1 MAFLSFNKSEL
12 VNLEYS
18 LRREII
24 GANKTGA
31 YCNTTVVG
39 CNTRRY
45 HGLLAVPVD
54 AFGGEKHILL
64 SGLDESIVV
73 NHRQFNLGIHC
84 YGDIY
89 EPRGHKYIVDFTAA
103 PVPTLTY
110 KIGETT
116 FRKSVILAPDSDQ
129 VMVKYELVSSPE
141 SCELIVKPFL
151 AFRCIHRLTC
161 ENPDARTGY
170 REIENGVS
178 FNMYEGFP
186 DLNLQLSKAAEFRYA
201 PSWYKGIT
209 YTDEYRR
216 GFDCREDLFVP
227 GLFSLRLRKGESV
240 IISGSTAVE
249 DTKGLSRKFNSVV
262 KKKGKITSN
271 ADLLKY
277 NADLLICNRNDHKQI
292 VAGLTWLGT
301 GLLRETVVALP
312 GLTLY
317 AGAGAKEFEEILDNL
332 IADNQERLSSRTTQV
347 EAPLRIAD
355 ALQQYIRFGAEPKR
369 VWKKY
374 GETMKG
380 ILESYLPGRR
390 AEVALHPNGLL
401 WAQKWRT
408 ALSWMNAYVNGVP
421 VTERAGY
428 QVETNAF
435 WYDAI
440 CFALEMEASYEP
452 RNSAFIE
459 RWSEVKRL
467 IEENFERTFWVE
479 RGYLADYVDNSGQN
493 TAVRPNQLFAIA
505 LEHSPVNDGYKSSIM
520 QTISN
525 ELITSRGIRTLSPR
539 NEAYRGVYEGSQI
552 ERDLAYHQGCAWIIP
567 LDYYIAQ
574 AFSMIGPS
582 YLKRAEYLVEG
593 FYKDIYKHGV
603 GAFSELYDG
612 DPPHEPHGA
621 ISSAC
626 STAALLRVE
635 HLLNKYRTAAY
646 GADEV
651 SEVGPE
657 GTAAGCAAPIS
668 ETVKSETV
676 KKGRNRK

>member
-18 LRREII
+18 LKREII
-24 GANKTGA
+24 GSNKTGA
-31 YCNTTVVG
+31 YCNTSVVD

-116 FRKSVILAPDSDQ
+116 LRKSVILAPDSDQ
-129 VMVKYELVSSPE
+129 VMIKYEIVSSPA
-141 SCELIVKPFL
+141 SCELILKPFL
-151 AFRCIHRLTC
+151 AFRCIHRLTK
-161 ENPDARTGY
+161 ENPEARTGY
-170 REIENGVS
+170 RELENGVS

-186 DLNLQLSKAAEFRYA
+186 DLNLQFSKASEFRYA

-216 GFDCREDLFVP
+216 GFDCKEDLFVP
-227 GLFSLRLRKGESV
+227 GTFSLKLRKGESV
-240 IISGSTAVE
+240 IVSGSTAVE
-249 DTKGLSRKFNSVV
+249 DAKGLSRKFTSIV
-262 KKKGKITSN
+262 KKKGNITSN
-271 ADLLKY
+271 LDLLKY
-277 NADLLICNRNDHKQI
+277 NADLLICNRNGHKQI
-292 VAGLTWLGT
+292 DAGLTWLET
-301 GLLRETVVALP
+301 GLLRETIVALP

-332 IADNQERLSSRTTQV
+332 IADNAERLSTRTTQI

-355 ALQQYIRFGAEPKR
+355 DLQQYIAFGADAKR

-374 GETMKG
+374 GPVVKG
-380 ILESYLPGRR
+380 IIESYLPGHRE
-390 AEVALHPNGLL
+390 EVAVHPNGLL
-401 WAQKWRT
+401 WCQKWRT
-408 ALSWMNAYVNGVP
+408 ALSWMNAYVNGIP

-435 WYDAI
+435 WYNAI
-440 CFALEMEASYEP
+440 CFALEMEQKFAP
-452 RNSAFIE
+452 KNTAFIQ
-459 RWSEVKRL
+459 RWNGIKTL
-467 IEENFERTFWVE
+467 IEENFEKTFWIPE
-479 RGYLADYVDNSGQN
+479 RGYLADYVDNAGQGP
-493 TAVRPNQLFAIA
+493 AVRSNQLYAIA
-505 LEHSPVNDGYKSSIM
+505 LEYSPVSDENKSSIM
-520 QTISN
+520 QTIAN

-552 ERDLAYHQGCAWIIP
+552 DRDLAYHQGCAWIIP
-567 LDYYIAQ
+567 LDYYIDL
-574 AFSMIGPS
+574 AFRMIGPS
-582 YLKRAEYLVEG
+582 YLKRAEYLIEG

-626 STAALLRVE
+626 STAALLRIE
-635 HLLNKYRTAAY
+635 YLLDRYRQQTTDKKA
-646 GADEV
+646 
-651 SEVGPE
+651 
-657 GTAAGCAAPIS
+657 
-668 ETVKSETV
+668 VKIKEE
-676 KKGRNRK
+676 

>member
-18 LRREII
+18 LKREII
-24 GANKTGA
+24 GSNKTGA
-31 YCNTTVVG
+31 YCNTSVVD

-64 SGLDESIVV
+64 SGLDESIIV

-116 FRKSVILAPDSDQ
+116 LRKSVILAPDSDQ
-129 VMVKYELVSSPE
+129 VMIKYEIVSSPA
-141 SCELIVKPFL
+141 SCELILKPFL
-151 AFRCIHRLTC
+151 AFRCIHRLTK
-161 ENPDARTGY
+161 ENPEARTGY
-170 REIENGVS
+170 RELENGVS

-186 DLNLQLSKAAEFRYA
+186 DLNLQFSKASEFRYA

-216 GFDCREDLFVP
+216 GFDCKEDLFVP
-227 GLFSLRLRKGESV
+227 GTFSLKLRKGESV
-240 IISGSTAVE
+240 IVSGSTAVE
-249 DTKGLSRKFNSVV
+249 DAKGLSRKFTSIV
-262 KKKGKITSN
+262 KKKGNITSN
-271 ADLLKY
+271 LDLLKY
-277 NADLLICNRNDHKQI
+277 NADLLICNRNGHKQI
-292 VAGLTWLGT
+292 DAGLTWLET
-301 GLLRETVVALP
+301 GLLRETIVALP

-355 ALQQYIRFGAEPKR
+355 DLQQYIAFGADAKK

-374 GETMKG
+374 GPVVKG
-380 ILESYLPGRR
+380 IIESYLPGHRE
-390 AEVALHPNGLL
+390 EVAVHPNGLL
-401 WAQKWRT
+401 WCQKWRT
-408 ALSWMNAYVNGVP
+408 ALSWMNAYVNGIP

-435 WYDAI
+435 WYNAI
-440 CFALEMEASYEP
+440 CFALEMEQKFAP
-452 RNSAFIE
+452 KNTAFIQ
-459 RWSEVKRL
+459 RWNGIKTL
-467 IEENFERTFWVE
+467 IEENFEKTFWIPE
-479 RGYLADYVDNSGQN
+479 RGYLADYVDNAGQGP
-493 TAVRPNQLFAIA
+493 AVRSNQLYAIA
-505 LEHSPVNDGYKSSIM
+505 LEYSPVSDENKSSIM
-520 QTISN
+520 QTIAN

-552 ERDLAYHQGCAWIIP
+552 DRDLAYHQGCAWIIP
-567 LDYYIAQ
+567 LDYYIDL
-574 AFSMIGPS
+574 AFRMIGPS
-582 YLKRAEYLVEG
+582 FLKRAEYLIEG

-626 STAALLRVE
+626 STAALLRIE
-635 HLLNKYRTAAY
+635 YLLDRYRQQTTDKKA
-646 GADEV
+646 
-651 SEVGPE
+651 
-657 GTAAGCAAPIS
+657 
-668 ETVKSETV
+668 VKIKEE
-676 KKGRNRK
+676 

>member
-18 LRREII
+18 LKREII
-24 GANKTGA
+24 GSNKTGA
-31 YCNTTVVG
+31 YCNTSVVD

-64 SGLDESIVV
+64 AGLDESIVV

-116 FRKSVILAPDSDQ
+116 LRKSVILAPDSDQ
-129 VMVKYELVSSPE
+129 VMIKYEIVSSPA
-141 SCELIVKPFL
+141 SCELILKPFL
-151 AFRCIHRLTC
+151 AFRCIHRLTK
-161 ENPDARTGY
+161 ENPEARTGY
-170 REIENGVS
+170 RELENGVS

-186 DLNLQLSKAAEFRYA
+186 DLNLQFSKASEFRYA

-216 GFDCREDLFVP
+216 GFDCKEDLFVP
-227 GLFSLRLRKGESV
+227 GTFSLKLRKGESV
-240 IISGSTAVE
+240 IVSGSTAVE
-249 DTKGLSRKFNSVV
+249 DAKGLSRKFTSIV
-262 KKKGKITSN
+262 KKKGNITSN
-271 ADLLKY
+271 LDLLKY
-277 NADLLICNRNDHKQI
+277 NADLLICNRNGHKQI
-292 VAGLTWLGT
+292 DAGLTWLET
-301 GLLRETVVALP
+301 GLLRETIVALP

-332 IADNQERLSSRTTQV
+332 IAGNQERLSTRTTQV

-355 ALQQYIRFGAEPKR
+355 DLQQYIAFGADAKK

-374 GETMKG
+374 GPVVKG
-380 ILESYLPGRR
+380 IIESYLPGHRE
-390 AEVALHPNGLL
+390 EVAVHPNGLL
-401 WAQKWRT
+401 WCQKWRT
-408 ALSWMNAYVNGVP
+408 ALSWMNAYVNGIP

-435 WYDAI
+435 WYNAI
-440 CFALEMEASYEP
+440 CFALEMEQKFAP
-452 RNSAFIE
+452 KNTAFIQ
-459 RWSEVKRL
+459 RWNGIKTL
-467 IEENFERTFWVE
+467 IEENFEKTFWIPE
-479 RGYLADYVDNSGQN
+479 RGYLADYVDNAGQGP
-493 TAVRPNQLFAIA
+493 AVRSNQLYAIA
-505 LEHSPVNDGYKSSIM
+505 LEYSPVSDENKSSIM
-520 QTISN
+520 QTIAN

-552 ERDLAYHQGCAWIIP
+552 DRDLAYHQGCAWIIP
-567 LDYYIAQ
+567 LDYYIDL
-574 AFSMIGPS
+574 AFRMIGPS
-582 YLKRAEYLVEG
+582 YLKRAEYLIEG

-626 STAALLRVE
+626 STAALLRIE
-635 HLLNKYRTAAY
+635 YLLDRYRQQTTDKKA
-646 GADEV
+646 
-651 SEVGPE
+651 
-657 GTAAGCAAPIS
+657 
-668 ETVKSETV
+668 VKIKEE
-676 KKGRNRK
+676 

>member
-18 LRREII
+18 LKREII
-24 GANKTGA
+24 GSNKTGA
-31 YCNTTVVG
+31 YCNTSVVD

-116 FRKSVILAPDSDQ
+116 LRKSVILAPDSDQ
-129 VMVKYELVSSPE
+129 VMIKYEIVSSPA
-141 SCELIVKPFL
+141 SCELILKPFL
-151 AFRCIHRLTC
+151 AFRCIHRLTK
-161 ENPDARTGY
+161 ENPEARTDY
-170 REIENGVS
+170 RELENGVS

-186 DLNLQLSKAAEFRYA
+186 DLNLQFSKASEFRYA

-216 GFDCREDLFVP
+216 GFDCKEDLFVP
-227 GLFSLRLRKGESV
+227 GTFSLKLRKGESV
-240 IISGSTAVE
+240 IVSGSTAVE
-249 DTKGLSRKFNSVV
+249 DAKGLSRKFTSIV
-262 KKKGKITSN
+262 KKKGNITSN
-271 ADLLKY
+271 LDLLKY
-277 NADLLICNRNDHKQI
+277 NADLLICNRNGHKQI
-292 VAGLTWLGT
+292 DAGLTWLET
-301 GLLRETVVALP
+301 GLLRETIVALP

-355 ALQQYIRFGAEPKR
+355 DLQQYIAFGADAKK

-374 GETMKG
+374 GPVVKG
-380 ILESYLPGRR
+380 IIESYLPGHRE
-390 AEVALHPNGLL
+390 EVAVHPNGLL
-401 WAQKWRT
+401 WCQKWRT
-408 ALSWMNAYVNGVP
+408 ALSWMNAYVNGIP

-435 WYDAI
+435 WYNAI
-440 CFALEMEASYEP
+440 CFALEMEQKFAP
-452 RNSAFIE
+452 KNTAFIQ
-459 RWSEVKRL
+459 RWNGIKTL
-467 IEENFERTFWVE
+467 IEENFEKTFWIPE
-479 RGYLADYVDNSGQN
+479 RGYLADYVDNAGQGP
-493 TAVRPNQLFAIA
+493 AVRSNQLYAIA
-505 LEHSPVNDGYKSSIM
+505 LEYSPVSDENKSSIM
-520 QTISN
+520 QTIAN

-552 ERDLAYHQGCAWIIP
+552 DRDLAYHQGCAWIIP
-567 LDYYIAQ
+567 LDYYIDL
-574 AFSMIGPS
+574 AFRMIGPS
-582 YLKRAEYLVEG
+582 YLKRAEYLIEG

-626 STAALLRVE
+626 STAALLRIE
-635 HLLNKYRTAAY
+635 YLLDRYRQQTTDKKA
-646 GADEV
+646 
-651 SEVGPE
+651 
-657 GTAAGCAAPIS
+657 
-668 ETVKSETV
+668 VKIEEE
-676 KKGRNRK
+676 